1 MLILTRRVGETLHI
15 GDDITVTVVE
25 NRGGQIRL
33 GITAPD
39 DVAIH
44 RSEIYARTGNVRPVP
59 PADLVEAWNSRHS
72 GPATV
77 DYCAYRDATPVRT
90 RTLGPARLSA
100 AGMAVVWVEGQATPV
115 LLRNCTAVS

>member
-1 MLILTRRVGETLHI
+1 MLILARRVGETLHI

-44 RSEIYARTGNVRPVP
+44 RSEIYARAGNVRPVP
-59 PADLVEAWNSRHS
+59 PADLVESWNRTH
-72 GPATV
+72 PAQV
-77 DYCAYRDATPVRT
+77 AVEYRPLRDSIPIRT
-90 RTLGPARLSA
+90 RTLTQAKVSA
-100 AGMAVVWVEGQATPV
+100 SGMAVIWLEGQATPV
-115 LLRNCTAVS
+115 LLRNCTAIS